1 MSYKNSMALFDDEWN
16 SEFTLSQLAALA
28 QLKNEIMGEIMGEI
42 RTQNQKNKD
51 DNLKILRE
59 IGTRVSTDIRD
70 RIFAVEASFR
80 DYVQQFT
87 YAVKSP
93 PLHMGSLRG

>member
-1 MSYKNSMALFDDEWN
+1 MSYKNSMASFDDEWN

-28 QLKNEIMGEIMGEI
+28 QLKNEIMGEIMEEI
-42 RTQNQKNKD
+42 RTQNQKNKE

-59 IGTRVSTDIRD
+59 IGTRVSTDIRV
-70 RIFAVEASFR
+70 RILAVEASFR

-87 YAVKSP
+87 HAVKSP